1 MILRA
6 LVLLCIVWG
15 CNFVVMKTANEFF
28 TPELFVTYRF
38 LSGAAVLLAV
48 AFFTKLAPPP
58 QKFWGWIAL
67 SGFFQIA
74 AGSIILQNCFKYL
87 DAGLTSVLNYTMPM
101 WVTLLAAIFLHEP
114 LTRKKIGGIALSIA
128 GVGTLMN
135 VELSGDFSAMLL
147 AISAAICWAIGNVIM
162 KAKLSELNP
171 ISLTTWQ
178 MAVSAVMLAI
188 YTFAFC
194 ENFATW
200 TALSVACVLY
210 NGILASALAFILWVF
225 ILQHMEASKASISIL
240 GVPVVS
246 VIAGVIFLGE
256 PLTLSIVLGMLMVL
270 AGIFIVQHS

>member
-1 MILRA
+1 MILRV
-6 LVLLCIVWG
+6 LVLLCTIWG
-15 CNFVVMKTANEFF
+15 YNFVVMKTANEFF

-58 QKFWGWIAL
+58 RKFWGWIVLA
-67 SGFFQIA
+67 GFFQIS

-87 DAGLTSVLNYTMPM
+87 DAGLTSVLNYTMPL
-101 WVTLLAAIFLHEP
+101 WVTILAAIFLNEP
-114 LTRKKIGGIALSIA
+114 LTKKKILGEAISIIGI
-128 GVGTLMN
+128 GVLMN
-135 VELSGDFSAMLL
+135 VDISGDFSAMLM

-162 KAKLSELNP
+162 KAKLSALNP

-178 MAVSAVMLAI
+178 MAVSALMLAI

-194 ENFATW
+194 EVSATW
-200 TALSVACVLY
+200 TPMAVACLLY
-210 NGILASALAFILWVF
+210 NGILASALAFILWIFV
-225 ILQHMEASKASISIL
+225 LQHMQASKASISIL

-246 VIAGVIFLGE
+246 VISGVIFLGE
-256 PLTLSIVLGMLMVL
+256 PLTISIVVGMLMVL